1 MLFCILL
8 LVTIFVVYCSG
19 STTSV
24 GKERASFSAIV
35 YM

>member
-8 LVTIFVVYCSG
+8 LVTIFVLYCSG

-24 GKERASFSAIV
+24 GEERPSFSAIV

>member
-8 LVTIFVVYCSG
+8 LVTLFVLNCSG

-24 GKERASFSAIV
+24 GEERPSFSAIV

>member
-8 LVTIFVVYCSG
+8 LVIYVVCCSG
-19 STTSV
+19 SSTSV
-24 GKERASFSAIV
+24 GTERATFSAIV